1 MTNSTEKR
9 VELVGNLQDV
19 FNVFDKITNA
29 ATDLKSGEDVF
40 KQYFAGMQGSA
51 KDMYKGM
58 MDASKDA
65 RLHQIKDAENLKKT
79 FKSKFED
86 INASY
91 TDMIS
96 DMRKS
101 NIPLIGSIGEIAPA
115 SIKGV
120 SGLQSGISA
129 LKGSILSELPFGGL
143 VGVMMYGA
151 MRQAE
156 VEAQG
161 VSVMRMFQQS
171 GQVAKGELG
180 SISEEARKL
189 GVDLGKGPTGMFG
202 EFQAA
207 AAQFAQSGIDS
218 SDVLKEINL
227 HGSET
232 GESLLTTSIRL
243 DSLFKTGAGT
253 SARMMSQM
261 IRDFNLEGTESA
273 KVVAGIGLAARDSGT
288 SVTAFMTSVMR
299 SSAAMRTMRV
309 DITEVAEAQLK
320 FAEIAKTTLGGQVS
334 DQFAAAYAERATQ
347 QVTSGLSGM
356 GVGMSA
362 VLAERI
368 SERGALGKEEI
379 GGLDAYYA
387 FKEGFQGEGQQE
399 GKSGIF
405 NEGIKELLTLAGE
418 TGGTE
423 SEQRYF
429 LEKQGMGF
437 EGSKVLMEIK
447 GEMDAGNSIDKAI
460 EKHQAALN
468 DSFTDRAKETSIFQK
483 SMMKIQDE
491 LAKLGVGLLGVT
503 IAGFEILAG
512 LLAELLGYEAFSKR
526 MIESGTARFDASTDM
541 MKNAAEGMLG
551 GAEMGLGGILNA
563 GGGRIGSLGER
574 TEASVADAI
583 KIKKDVSG
591 GLSNVLDTAMNP
603 IDALTESL
611 SSQLDYA
618 KKHEDRDIRNIK
630 NFISGQVGEVKD
642 LFGVGSDD
650 DKEEDRPIIK
660 STTKRANVKVDNR
673 SIPVEITIRQSKTGT
688 VEPSRP

>member
-1 MTNSTEKR
+1 
-9 VELVGNLQDV
+9 
-19 FNVFDKITNA
+19 
-29 ATDLKSGEDVF
+29 
-40 KQYFAGMQGSA
+40 
-51 KDMYKGM
+51 
-58 MDASKDA
+58 
-65 RLHQIKDAENLKKT
+65 
-79 FKSKFED
+79 
-86 INASY
+86 
-91 TDMIS
+91 
-96 DMRKS
+96 
-101 NIPLIGSIGEIAPA
+101 
-115 SIKGV
+115 
-120 SGLQSGISA
+120 
-129 LKGSILSELPFGGL
+129 
-143 VGVMMYGA
+143 
-151 MRQAE
+151 
-156 VEAQG
+156 
-161 VSVMRMFQQS
+161 
-171 GQVAKGELG
+171 
-180 SISEEARKL
+180 
-189 GVDLGKGPTGMFG
+189 
-202 EFQAA
+202 
-207 AAQFAQSGIDS
+207 
-218 SDVLKEINL
+218 
-227 HGSET
+227 
-232 GESLLTTSIRL
+232 
-243 DSLFKTGAGT
+243 
-253 SARMMSQM
+253 
-261 IRDFNLEGTESA
+261 
-273 KVVAGIGLAARDSGT
+273 
-288 SVTAFMTSVMR
+288 
-299 SSAAMRTMRV
+299 
-309 DITEVAEAQLK
+309 
-320 FAEIAKTTLGGQVS
+320 
-334 DQFAAAYAERATQ
+334 
-347 QVTSGLSGM
+347 
-356 GVGMSA
+356 
-362 VLAERI
+362 
-368 SERGALGKEEI
+368 
-379 GGLDAYYA
+379 
-387 FKEGFQGEGQQE
+387 
-399 GKSGIF
+399 
-405 NEGIKELLTLAGE
+405 
-418 TGGTE
+418 
-423 SEQRYF
+423 
-429 LEKQGMGF
+429 MGF